1 MIIKSSGDNNALI
14 ITNNGN
20 VVLDIRVDHME
31 VTLDVMLFV
40 QNIATVEAAIK
51 AHVAKLLEQA
61 RRPTHPWDKEE

>member
-1 MIIKSSGDNNALI
+1 M
-14 ITNNGN
+14 
-20 VVLDIRVDHME
+20 LDIRIDHME